1 MWGGK
6 RVAGTE
12 AELSDPASARAS
24 EKATFKPRRH
34 WEWTGGK
41 SRRWVGTGLLFI
53 QTKQNK

>member
-1 MWGGK
+1 M
-6 RVAGTE
+6 AGTE
-12 AELSDPASARAS
+12 AELSDPASAQAP

-41 SRRWVGTGLLFI
+41 SQRWVGTGLLFI